1 MTVKTGD
8 DDEAS
13 LGDNMET
20 ESFENDFYANETKQD
35 SLAKSENLTTLEQL
49 DTNLEKFS
57 KCI

>member
-20 ESFENDFYANETKQD
+20 ESFENDFYANETKRD
-35 SLAKSENLTTLEQL
+35 SLAKSENLSTLEQL